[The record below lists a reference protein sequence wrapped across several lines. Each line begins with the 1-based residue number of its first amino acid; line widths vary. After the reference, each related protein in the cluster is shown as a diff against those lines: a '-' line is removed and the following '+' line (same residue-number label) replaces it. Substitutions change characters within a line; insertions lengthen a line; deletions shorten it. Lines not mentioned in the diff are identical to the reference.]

1 MFALAWRNLWRHPRR
16 TWLNLSAMAFA
27 AVVTILM
34 LALQVGTYN
43 ELIDRALKVVHGHAQ
58 VRPTGDEDST
68 VPCGLIR
75 DAAAVAALVGRTPGV
90 AHASARALGYAL
102 LSSAERSYAA
112 EIIGVDPASEPKVS
126 TLPGSIR
133 TGRFLAGQEAD
144 EIVLGATLAKNL
156 KVSPGDSVTLLG
168 MARDGSVAA
177 DSLRVVGVFET
188 GTRELDR
195 GLAQM
200 PLGRFQATF
209 AMPGAAH
216 AIVVTTPSLAALDST
231 LAALGDRLAGRN
243 LAVLGWDRLAPGLKQ
258 AIELDAG
265 TAMILYAGLL
275 VVVVFSL
282 LNSLLISVLERTRE
296 FGVLLGIGM
305 AAGKLGRL
313 VWLETILLASLGV
326 GLGLLLGG
334 AVTAYY
340 ARYGLHLE
348 GIDAVVAQ
356 WGLPDRLYPEI
367 TPFTLLTGPVVLFV
381 GVSLAGIMPVL
392 RIRRLKALEA
402 MRSA

>member
-1 MFALAWRNLWRHPRR
+1 MLALAWRNLWRHPRR

-27 AVVTILM
+27 AVVTIFM

-43 ELIDRALKVVHGHAQ
+43 ELVDRALKVVHGYAQ
-58 VRPTGDEDST
+58 VRPAEDGDSPT
-68 VPCGLIR
+68 PRGLIR
-75 DAAAVAALVGRTPGV
+75 DAAAVAARVGQAPGV
-90 AHASARALGYAL
+90 AHASPRALGYAL
-102 LSSAERSYAA
+102 LSSAERSYAVQV
-112 EIIGVDPASEPKVS
+112 IGVDPVAEPQVS

-133 TGRFLAGQEAD
+133 AGRFLSGNEAD
-144 EIVLGATLAKNL
+144 EIVLGAVLAKNL
-156 KVSPGDSVTLLG
+156 KVQPGDTVTLLG

-177 DSLRVVGVFET
+177 DSLRVAGVFET

-200 PLGRFQATF
+200 PLGRFQGAF

-216 AIVVTTPSLAALDST
+216 AIVVTTASLAELDGALAALRE
-231 LAALGDRLAGRN
+231 RLAGQG

-265 TAMILYAGLL
+265 TAMALYAGLL

-313 VWLETILLASLGV
+313 VWLETVLLASLGV

-334 AVTAYY
+334 AATAYY
-340 ARYGLHLE
+340 ARYGLRLE
-348 GIDAVVAQ
+348 GVDAIVAQ
-356 WGLPDRLYPEI
+356 WGLPDRLYPVA
-367 TPFTLLTGPVVLFV
+367 TPFTLLTGPAALFASVV
-381 GVSLAGIMPVL
+381 LAGIMPVL